1 MKISDTRPQSG
12 TASVRRESR
21 AAGRYA
27 EAQSRAPAAVGDSAS
42 VMGVP
47 EAELTPKVR
56 EAIMKLMQ
64 EVENLRRELDR
75 THERLNHM
83 ERLADQDPLAP
94 IANRRAFV
102 RELNRVISFTE
113 RYNTNSS
120 LVYFDING
128 FKKINDNHGH
138 AAGDKALMH
147 VAEVL
152 LESVRESDIV
162 GRLGGDEFGV
172 ILAQAD
178 EQLAADKAQLLANE
192 IERRPLEWEGKHLE
206 IGVAYGVTTFS
217 GGESVNDALAAADR
231 AMYERKAAMKAS
243 GD

>member
-1 MKISDTRPQSG
+1 MKIGETRPG
-12 TASVRRESR
+12 TAAGGVRREAR
-21 AAGRYA
+21 AARSYG
-27 EAQSRAPAAVGDSAS
+27 EAQNRGTAPVGDTAS
-42 VMGVP
+42 VMGIP
-47 EAELTPKVR
+47 EVELTPKVR

-128 FKKINDNHGH
+128 FKKINDNYGH
-138 AAGDKALMH
+138 VAGDKALMH

-178 EQLAADKAQLLANE
+178 EQLAADKAQLLASA
-192 IERRPLEWEGKHLE
+192 IEHRPLDWEGTQLK
-206 IGVAYGVTTFS
+206 IGVAYGITTFS

-231 AMYERKAAMKAS
+231 AMYEQKAAMKA
-243 GD
+243 GG